1 MASKRNP
8 RFRTA
13 LAVVAGFL
21 SCLAVSPRAARALP
35 DWKTGRS
42 VGSLTVY
49 ADDRRPGLFY
59 YAPPEIQVA
68 TRDDGAPDFHFLET
82 RYTGNATERDQG
94 VITHRSLVTFR
105 VRLPRVS
112 GDEIASA
119 ARALGGAGRPA
130 EIRPFPIRRVS
141 AALVYVSIGAGGD
154 SSAATTLPD
163 GRFESSSDSADAGA
177 TSYWTERIY
186 TMGLDSLSAQA
197 LQAALDRG
205 RVLISLGYAFLGPA
219 VGGDPDKQDPQ
230 LEGSPELVT
239 AVRRNIGAG
248 QSDSTAAPAD
258 SARLHVVRAGAI
270 PIGIDTKRWPDLFR
284 RVDLNDRA
292 PPGYA
297 ALDVYCYDFNN
308 DIRPDLAEKVVD
320 IDAEGVAGRR
330 VTLQTYFKSDQP
342 DVYSASVRF
351 PVAVRIDRPYR
362 YRVEEVKRDG
372 ATHAGS
378 WREVAQWSRILDV
391 TSPPKEAGVRPLF
404 GP

>member
-1 MASKRNP
+1 MTSR
-8 RFRTA
+8 RTA
-13 LAVVAGFL
+13 RIRTAAAAGVACCIAF
-21 SCLAVSPRAARALP
+21 AAKPALALP
-35 DWKTGRS
+35 DWGTVRA

-59 YAPPEIQVA
+59 YAPPEIEVA
-68 TRDDGAPDFHFLET
+68 TRDDGSPDFHFLET
-82 RYTGNATERDQG
+82 RYTGSATERDQG
-94 VITHRSLVTFR
+94 VVTHKSLVTFR
-105 VRLPRVS
+105 VRLPRVP
-112 GDEIASA
+112 GEEMAAA
-119 ARALGGAGRPA
+119 ARALGAPGRPA
-130 EIRPFPIRRVS
+130 ELRPFPIRRVS
-141 AALVYVSIGAGGD
+141 AALVYTSIGAGGD
-154 SSAATTLPD
+154 SSAATPLPD
-163 GRFESSSDSADAGA
+163 GRFESASDSGDAGA
-177 TSYWTERIY
+177 ASYWTERIY

-219 VGGDPDKQDPQ
+219 ARGDAGAREPE
-230 LEGSPELVT
+230 LEGSTELVA
-239 AVRRNIGAG
+239 AVRRNIASG
-248 QSDSTAAPAD
+248 QNGSPAAPGD

-270 PIGIDTKRWPDLFR
+270 PIGLDTKRWPDLMH

-308 DIRPDLAEKVVD
+308 EIRPDLSEKLVE
-320 IDAEGVAGRR
+320 IDAEGVGGRR
-330 VTLQTYFKSDQP
+330 VTLQTWFKSDQP

-372 ATHAGS
+372 TTRSGS
-378 WREVAQWSRILDV
+378 WREVARWSRILDV
-391 TSPPKEAGVRPLF
+391 TTPPKEAGVRSLF